1 MHEKN
6 DLKMRETIDTYINLN
21 CSCSKFFFSGIYKMS
36 GEPDWQKCFI
46 CQKNLPRQPLKKL
59 HVSWTYEQSLE
70 FLKNVH
76 GNMQKLK
83 NHVHVPDNP
92 IVFTSYTP
100 EALYDNDPVYHR
112 SCRLAVSDSQVE
124 RKIRQNYLPSP
135 SRQIIDPHSIR
146 KNFDKDLCVFCQ
158 WSKLTCKLQQQSCI

>member
-1 MHEKN
+1 
-6 DLKMRETIDTYINLN
+6 
-21 CSCSKFFFSGIYKMS
+21 MS

-83 NHVHVPDNP
+83 NHVHEPDNP

-112 SCRLAVSDSQVE
+112 SCRLAVSENSFYPILISFTTDRHQMN
-124 RKIRQNYLPSP
+124 ITHHTFCG
-135 SRQIIDPHSIR
+135 DHF
-146 KNFDKDLCVFCQ
+146 KNIFIAVF
-158 WSKLTCKLQQQSCI
+158 QQFYH

>member
-1 MHEKN
+1 
-6 DLKMRETIDTYINLN
+6 
-21 CSCSKFFFSGIYKMS
+21 MS

-46 CQKNLPRQPLKKL
+46 CQKKLPRQPLKKL

-135 SRQIIDPHSIR
+135 SRKIIDPHSIR
-146 KNFDKDLCVFCQ
+146 KK
-158 WSKLTCKLQQQSCI
+158 KI

>member
-1 MHEKN
+1 
-6 DLKMRETIDTYINLN
+6 
-21 CSCSKFFFSGIYKMS
+21 MS

-135 SRQIIDPHSIR
+135 SRQIIDPHSII

-158 WSKLTCKLQQQSCI
+158 RREYENLKI